1 MQINN
6 AIVFVTGAGR
16 GLGTHFVTHLLKLG
30 AAKVYAG
37 ARDTA
42 RVSAEWVTDERVQL
56 VTLDVTDPASVAAAA
71 EIAADA
77 TILINNAGTLSF
89 GGALDGAI
97 EDYRLDLETNLF
109 GVLNTSR
116 AFTPRLIANGPAA
129 IVNVA
134 SILAFAPARNM
145 TGYSISKAAAHE
157 YGQALRAELR
167 DSGVQVSV
175 AYPAQIDTEMLSGVD
190 MDKAQPSSVAER
202 ILAGV
207 VAGER
212 DIYPDDASS
221 SLAGLYAENPWSLER
236 IFLRTG
242 E

>member
-6 AIVFVTGAGR
+6 SIAFVTGAGR
-16 GLGTHFVTHLLKLG
+16 GLGTHLVTRLLAEG

-37 ARDTA
+37 ARDIS
-42 RVSAEWVTDERVQL
+42 RVSADWASDERVQL
-56 VTLDVTDPASVAAAA
+56 VTLDVTDPESVAAAA

-77 TILINNAGTLSF
+77 TILINNAGTLNF
-89 GGALDGAI
+89 GGALDGAV

-116 AFTPRLIANGPAA
+116 AFTPHLIANAPAA

-134 SILAFAPARNM
+134 SIVAFAPAGIM
-145 TGYSISKAAAHE
+145 VGYSISKAAAHQ
-157 YGQALRAELR
+157 YGQALRAELLG
-167 DSGVQVSV
+167 SGVQVSV

-190 MDKAQPSSVAER
+190 MDKASPASVAER
-202 ILAGV
+202 IIAGV
-207 VAGER
+207 IAGER

-221 SLAGLYAENPWSLER
+221 SLATLYAADPWSLEPL
-236 IFLRTG
+236 FLRTG